1 MSWHAYAATRC
12 DQCDGLVTPPS
23 LAPCETWG
31 VKIPAELL
39 PKDGRFGSGPSKVR
53 TEALDALAA
62 TGSSLL
68 GTSHRQPP
76 VKNLVG
82 SVREGLGEL
91 FTLPAGYEVVLG
103 VGGSHAFFDAAAFGL
118 IRERSQHLV
127 HGEFTAKFAKA
138 VASAPFLAEPDV
150 RESDFTTHPDPV
162 AVPGV
167 DAYAWAH
174 NETSTG
180 VMVPVQRVAG
190 ADDGAL
196 VLIDATSGAGGLPV
210 DLTQTDTYYFA
221 PQKSFGSDGG
231 LWIAIMS
238 PAAIERAE
246 SIKAD
251 GRHIPGFIDL
261 PIAIDNS
268 RKNQTYNTPALAT
281 LFLLDNQIRW
291 INELGGLDW
300 AVGRTTE
307 SSTRLYDW
315 AEAST
320 YATPF
325 VTDPADR
332 SLVVGTIDLEGVDA
346 SAATEVLRDNGI
358 VDINGYRGLNR
369 NQLRI
374 AMFPS
379 IDPDDIS
386 ALTACIDHVV
396 ERL

>member
-1 MSWHAYAATRC
+1 MSWGTRTATGC
-12 DQCDGLVTPPS
+12 DQCDGLVTRPS
-23 LAPCETWG
+23 LSACETCG

-62 TGSSLL
+62 TGATLM

-82 SVREGLGEL
+82 SIRDGLAEL
-91 FTLPAGYEVVLG
+91 FTLPDGYEVVLG
-103 VGGSHAFFDAAAFGL
+103 VGGSHAFFDAATFGL

-127 HGEFTAKFAKA
+127 HGEFTGKFAKA
-138 VASAPFLAEPDV
+138 VAGAPFLAEPDI

-162 AVPGV
+162 AVAGV
-167 DAYAWAH
+167 DTYAWAH

-180 VMVPVQRVAG
+180 VMVPVERVAG
-190 ADDGAL
+190 ADEGAL

-210 DLTQTDTYYFA
+210 DIAQTDTYYFA
-221 PQKSFGSDGG
+221 PQKTFGSDGG
-231 LWIAIMS
+231 LWVALMS
-238 PAAIERAE
+238 PAAIERAQQ
-246 SIKAD
+246 IKSS
-251 GRHIPGFIDL
+251 GRHIPGFTDL
-261 PIAIDNS
+261 PLAIDNS

-281 LFLLDNQIRW
+281 LHLLDSQLRW
-291 INELGGLDW
+291 MLQQGGLDW
-300 AVGRTTE
+300 AVNRTTD
-307 SSTRLYDW
+307 SSTRLYEW

-332 SLVVGTIDLEGVDA
+332 SLVVGTIDLEGVEA
-346 SAATEVLRDNGI
+346 SAVAAALRENGV
-358 VDINGYRGLNR
+358 VDVDGYRGLNR

-374 AMFPS
+374 AMFPA
-379 IDPDDIS
+379 IEPDDIS
-386 ALTACIDHVV
+386 ALTTCIDFVV
-396 ERL
+396 EHL

>member
-1 MSWHAYAATRC
+1 M
-12 DQCDGLVTPPS
+12 
-23 LAPCETWG
+23 
-31 VKIPAELL
+31 KIPAELL

-53 TEALDALAA
+53 TEALEALAA

-82 SVREGLGEL
+82 SIREGLSEL
-91 FTLPAGYEVVLG
+91 FTLPDGYEVVLG
-103 VGGSHAFFDAAAFGL
+103 LGGSHAFFDAAMFGL
-118 IRERSQHLV
+118 INDRSQHLV

-138 VASAPFLAEPDV
+138 VAAAPFLADPDV
-150 RESDFTTHPDPV
+150 RKSEFTTHPDPV

-167 DAYAWAH
+167 DTYAWAH

-190 ADDGAL
+190 ADDDAL
-196 VLIDATSGAGGLPV
+196 IVIDATSGAGGLPV
-210 DLTQTDTYYFA
+210 DIAQTDTYYFA
-221 PQKSFGSDGG
+221 PQKSFAADGG
-231 LWIAIMS
+231 LWIALMS

-246 SIKAD
+246 SIKAG

-261 PIAIDNS
+261 PVAIDNS

-281 LFLLDNQIRW
+281 LFLLDDQVRW
-291 INELGGLDW
+291 MLAQGGLDW
-300 AVGRTTE
+300 AVGRTTD
-307 SSTRLYDW
+307 SSTRLYEW
-315 AEAST
+315 AEASA

-332 SLVVGTIDLEGVDA
+332 SLVVGTIDLDGVDA
-346 SAATEVLRDNGI
+346 SVVSAALAENGI
-358 VDINGYRGLNR
+358 VDTAGYRGLNR

-374 AMFPS
+374 AMFPA

-396 ERL
+396 EQDSADDTVAVVVAVLLVDL